1 MKMIGNSYSNIS
13 IDSVVTMTGLSREAC
28 LQVFRDRKWTISEDN
43 LHVNPTPPVVPAPLH
58 TSSED
63 QLFKLTEFVTFL
75 EN

>member
-1 MKMIGNSYSNIS
+1 
-13 IDSVVTMTGLSREAC
+13 MTGLSKEAC
-28 LQVFRDRKWTISEDN
+28 LQVLRERKWVLTEDN
-43 LHVNPTPPVVPAPLH
+43 LAVDPTPPIVPAPLH

>member
-1 MKMIGNSYSNIS
+1 
-13 IDSVVTMTGLSREAC
+13 MTGLT
-28 LQVFRDRKWTISEDN
+28 RDAVLCTCRDLKWTVNEDG
-43 LHVNPTPPVVPAPLH
+43 VTINPSPPTQPAPLH